1 MTKVTCKAWKLC
13 KVSTEVVFVKVYRE
27 VTCIRQRPCLYEVDG
42 GQV

>member
-1 MTKVTCKAWKLC
+1 MKAWRLC
-13 KVSTEVVFVKVYRE
+13 KVSTDVVLCNRE